1 MKLSEALGILL
12 NPSISTP
19 NESMYEARRLMGGH
33 LKQLV
38 KREQGRTDSE
48 LSEVNIYQE
57 FHHQNIADVGVA
69 FNENRVWMCLNGV
82 ALFRAKAMGNQMFT
96 EYYDPESKR

>member
-1 MKLSEALGILL
+1 
-12 NPSISTP
+12 
-19 NESMYEARRLMGGH
+19 LMGGH

-57 FHHQNIADVGVA
+57 FHHQNVGDVGVA
-69 FNENRVWMCLNGV
+69 FNEDRVWMCLNGV
-82 ALFRAKAMGNQMFT
+82 PLFRAKAAGHKMFT